1 MQVYLRQA
9 AKPNPSAGP
18 CDSRT
23 WHFQYSNSKK
33 PVPDE
38 PRQTKPTLSP
48 LTRSN
53 RRHGQYVESCCAL
66 ELDGILIFPQSQRTR
81 LSTTRARRL
90 TRTGTKTSIHDRTP
104 RPNHR
109 RTNEQHTRK
118 RMRNAMEEQETNA
131 NAHTV
136 STSPRPT
143 DTLRSRVLTPS
154 SAATTSTLF
163 TAP

>member
-66 ELDGILIFPQSQRTR
+66 KLDGILIFRRVKELVSAQPEQEGSQERVR
-81 LSTTRARRL
+81 KPPSTIAHR
-90 TRTGTKTSIHDRTP
+90 DRTTVA
-104 RPNHR
+104 
-109 RTNEQHTRK
+109 RTNNIRE
-118 RMRNAMEEQETNA
+118 RMRKAMKEQDTNA

-154 SAATTSTLF
+154 SAATTSMLF